1 MWWQYLLLLI
11 VIVIS
16 SHVQSGF
23 CSGHWVQC
31 CYAGRDNRA
40 SRIDFAAESQQHSS
54 SQHSAGAGQ
63 VVVAV
68 SSCRPGRCWCWSV
81 GVPHKIVNISQRS
94 GARRAGQHVIPSHC
108 TEAAFLY
115 PSVLVPVFKQQK
127 YSFCVSELKSVFRK
141 CLPKEEVE
149 GLDEISMVEV
159 KNPGG

>member
-1 MWWQYLLLLI
+1 MSSQGSAVATGCSAATLGGTTERAELI
-11 VIVIS
+11 S
-16 SHVQSGF
+16 Q
-23 CSGHWVQC
+23 QQ
-31 CYAGRDNRA
+31 RA
-40 SRIDFAAESQQHSS
+40 SSS

-68 SSCRPGRCWCWSV
+68 SSCSLAAAGA
-81 GVPHKIVNISQRS
+81 GVWGCHTKLSIFHS
-94 GARRAGQHVIPSHC
+94 GARRAGQHVILSHC

>member
-1 MWWQYLLLLI
+1 MSSQGSAVATGCSAATLGGTTERAELI
-11 VIVIS
+11 S
-16 SHVQSGF
+16 Q
-23 CSGHWVQC
+23 Q
-31 CYAGRDNRA
+31 RA
-40 SRIDFAAESQQHSS
+40 SSSSS

-94 GARRAGQHVIPSHC
+94 EARRAGQHVIPSHC